1 MRIGLVAHDGK
12 KGELMEW
19 CAFNRGTLSKHEL
32 WATGTT
38 GTLIEHEIGLKI
50 HRLLSGPKGG
60 DQQIGAMIATGKL
73 DVLFFFWDPEW
84 PQPHDPDV
92 KALLRLATLWNA
104 PTACNTATADMI
116 ISSPLFA
123 GDYKP
128 RKPDTSDR
136 KVTVDSD
143 GRIIID
149 GEM

>member
-1 MRIGLVAHDGK
+1 MKIGLIAHDDK

-19 CAFNRGTLSKHEL
+19 CSFNRGTLARHDL

-38 GTLIEHEIGLKI
+38 GTLLEHEIGLKV

-60 DQQIGAMIATGKL
+60 DQQIGAMIALGQL
-73 DVLFFFWDPEW
+73 DVLFFFWDPES

-116 ISSPLFA
+116 ISSPLFDS
-123 GDYKP
+123 GYKP
-128 RKPDTSDR
+128 RRPDVSDR
-136 KVTVDSD
+136 QVAVDREGNIVIND
-143 GRIIID
+143 
-149 GEM
+149 

>member
-1 MRIGLVAHDGK
+1 MKIGLVAHDAK

-19 CAFNRGTLSKHEL
+19 CAFNRGTLARHEL

-38 GTLIEHEIGLKI
+38 GTLIEHEVGLEV

-60 DQQIGAMIATGKL
+60 DQQVGAMIATGRL
-73 DVLFFFWDPEW
+73 DILFFFWDPET

-116 ISSPLFA
+116 ISSPLFE
-123 GDYKP
+123 GSYTP
-128 RKPDTSDR
+128 HRPEIGERS
-136 KVTVDSD
+136 VEVDAD
-143 GRIIID
+143 GRIVI
-149 GEM
+149 GH